1 MSATGLEAFDK
12 TLHITNIWLNEV
24 VDDLGP
30 DRHFAWHILGTVSR
44 LLRDQ
49 LPPDMAVHLG
59 AQLPL
64 LVRGTYY
71 DGWRTPAD
79 PEKAKSAEE
88 FLARVAAGVAATRS
102 VAPAAA
108 VKAVFGVISRHID
121 GQQAAKV
128 RGCLNESLRRLWP
141 EALLLAGPRMTAA
154 EREERIR
161 ARAYE
166 LYLEEGRPSGR
177 ELDHWQR
184 ADGEVRTGELA
195 AGDGE
200 AKSTPLQAAGG
211 PPTRKRAAAK
221 PKSR

>member
-1 MSATGLEAFDK
+1 MSATGLEVFDK
-12 TLHITNIWLNEV
+12 TLQVTNIWLNEV

-30 DRHFAWHILGTVSR
+30 DRHFAWHVISTVSR

-49 LPPDMAVHLG
+49 LPPDMAAHLG

-71 DGWRTPAD
+71 DGWRTPSD
-79 PEKAKSAEE
+79 PETVKSAEE
-88 FLARVAAGVAATRS
+88 FLTKVAAGLASTRA
-102 VAPAAA
+102 VAPADA
-108 VKAVFGVISRHID
+108 VTAVFGVMSRHID
-121 GQQAAKV
+121 RQQAAKV

-141 EALLLAGPRMTAA
+141 EAVLLAGSRLAPA

-166 LYLEEGRPSGR
+166 LWQEEGRPGGR

-184 ADGEVRTGELA
+184 AASQVRSGELA
-195 AGDGE
+195 ALAGE
-200 AKSTPLQAAGG
+200 AQGPLTPPVGG
-211 PPTRKRAAAK
+211 NPTRKRATTRS
-221 PKSR
+221 KSG